1 MPVQSWGHSQYW
13 ATLSTVVP
21 PPPTPIISRGGYPGW
36 QASVAGSLF
45 GALHA
50 HLVACWAEV
59 RWYLRLFR
67 RVRALDAERLAAL
80 AAAFHALESPAFP
93 SALTAVQQTATTLG
107 FNRPEAWKPYSHAIK
122 ASPKRAE
129 NVFRHIR
136 ACEETRAALS
146 STLSNPEC
154 NLLVEL
160 AYHAFA
166 RKGRR

>member
-1 MPVQSWGHSQYW
+1 MPVQSWGHTQYW
-13 ATLSTVVP
+13 GVMSTVVP
-21 PPPTPIISRGGYPGW
+21 PPPTPVVSRGGYPGW
-36 QASVAGSLF
+36 QSGVVGSLF

-50 HLVACWAEV
+50 HLAALWTALQ
-59 RWYLRLFR
+59 WYLRLIR
-67 RVRALDAERLAAL
+67 RVRALDGRQQGAL

-93 SALTAVQQTATTLG
+93 VALDAVQDTATTLG
-107 FNRPEAWKPYSHAIK
+107 FNRPEAWKSYSHAIK

-136 ACEETRAALS
+136 ACELTKAAVS

-166 RKGRR
+166 RKGR

>member
-13 ATLSTVVP
+13 SVFSTVVP

-36 QASVAGSLF
+36 QASVIGSLF
-45 GALHA
+45 GAIQVQ
-50 HLVACWAEV
+50 LVALWAEI
-59 RWYLRLFR
+59 RWYLRLIR
-67 RVRALDAERLAAL
+67 RVRALDARQQVAL
-80 AAAFHALESPAFP
+80 AAAFHALEHPGFPA
-93 SALTAVQQTATTLG
+93 ALTAVQETAVTLG

-129 NVFRHIR
+129 NIFRHLR
-136 ACEETRAALS
+136 ACEQTKAALG

-166 RKGRR
+166 RKGR